1 MLKDDVNNCKLK
13 YKELELKNSSDNNIN
28 GNNNTSKGYTTLKLN
43 LEKYKTVLI
52 IYIQKYEDMKKL
64 YETAKEYLRP
74 ANEERDEVVEKN
86 NSVQNTVEEKN
97 MFEEKYNELLHK
109 YTVAAEENNKTNTNN
124 TNLINELNDTNNKLS
139 IELENK
145 KKENDILEEKIK
157 DLEKQYSE
165 VIEREKKYVYNII
178 VQSEKNY
185 FDIKNKVDIDK
196 LKIENKNLRNNV
208 SMVSSVYIIYSRKM
222 IY

>member
-1 MLKDDVNNCKLK
+1 
-13 YKELELKNSSDNNIN
+13 
-28 GNNNTSKGYTTLKLN
+28 
-43 LEKYKTVLI
+43 
-52 IYIQKYEDMKKL
+52 MKKL
-64 YETAKEYLRP
+64 YETAKEYLRQ

-124 TNLINELNDTNNKLS
+124 TNLINELNDINNKLS

-178 VQSEKNY
+178 V
-185 FDIKNKVDIDK
+185 
-196 LKIENKNLRNNV
+196 
-208 SMVSSVYIIYSRKM
+208 
-222 IY
+222 

>member
-1 MLKDDVNNCKLK
+1 
-13 YKELELKNSSDNNIN
+13 
-28 GNNNTSKGYTTLKLN
+28 
-43 LEKYKTVLI
+43 
-52 IYIQKYEDMKKL
+52 MKKL
-64 YETAKEYLRP
+64 YETAKEYLRQ

-124 TNLINELNDTNNKLS
+124 TNLINELNDINNKLS